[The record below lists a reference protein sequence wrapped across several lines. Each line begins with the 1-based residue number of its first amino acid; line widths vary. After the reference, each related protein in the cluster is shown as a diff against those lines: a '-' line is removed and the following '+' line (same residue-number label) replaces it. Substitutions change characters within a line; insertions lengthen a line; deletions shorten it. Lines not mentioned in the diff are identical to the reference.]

1 MQRTDPQTS
10 MKLYLLKNSISPLLI
25 LSILAVISL
34 SSLNITGRTKV
45 TGTKKNDTL
54 QNVPALADPCIME
67 WQGKY
72 YLYGTSDKSS
82 EGFKVYVSNDLV
94 KWSGAVGARKGFALH
109 KSDSWG
115 DRSFWAPQVFRY
127 KGKFYMAYAANE
139 SIAVAES
146 DSPLGPFVQKVK
158 QPITAAV
165 KQIDPFVF
173 IDDDGKKYLYHVR
186 VANGA
191 NRIFVAEL
199 TDNFQA
205 IKSETLR
212 ECISATEDWENKEK
226 AKWAVAEGPSILKY
240 KGFYY
245 LVYST
250 NHFRSIHYALGYA
263 VSKSPVG
270 PWQKHT
276 GNPVLS
282 RLGTGRNGTG
292 HGDFVENPKGNLS
305 YVFHTHFNNTAIA
318 PRKTALVKARFT
330 GGNPREAARLVFD
343 EKNFNYLDLHK

>member
-1 MQRTDPQTS
+1 MNFP
-10 MKLYLLKNSISPLLI
+10 
-25 LSILAVISL
+25 
-34 SSLNITGRTKV
+34 GRTKM
-45 TGTKKNDTL
+45 TDLKRDQTIQDL
-54 QNVPALADPCIME
+54 PALADPCILE
-67 WQGKY
+67 WKGKY
-72 YLYGTSDKSS
+72 YLYGTTDKST
-82 EGFKVYVSNDLV
+82 EGFKVYVSSDLV
-94 KWSGAVGARKGFALH
+94 KWSGAAGARKGFALH
-109 KSDSWG
+109 KDDVWG
-115 DRSFWAPQVFRY
+115 DKSFWAPQVFRY
-127 KGKFYMAYAANE
+127 KSKFYMAYAANE
-139 SIAVAES
+139 SIAIAES

-158 QPITAAV
+158 QPIAAPV

-212 ECISATEDWENKEK
+212 ESISATEEWENKEK
-226 AKWAVAEGPSILKY
+226 AKWAVAEGPSILKH

-245 LVYST
+245 LVYTT
-250 NHFRSIHYALGYA
+250 NHFRSIYYAVGYA

-270 PWQKHT
+270 PWQKYE

-292 HGDFVENPKGNLS
+292 HGDFVKDSKGNLS
-305 YVFHTHFNNTAIA
+305 YVFHTHFSNSAIA
-318 PRKTALVKARFT
+318 PRKTALVKAHFA
-330 GGNPREAARLVFD
+330 GGNPREPARLVFD
-343 EKNFNYLDLHK
+343 EKSFNYLDLKK